1 MESNIPRRR
10 ALGKGLEEL
19 FNNEVL
25 DYSAVE
31 KKIVNETPKEE
42 IVNIKLDELRSNP
55 YQPRKVFDEE
65 KIDELAASISENG
78 VFQPIIVRQFNDQ
91 YIIVAGERRFRACQK
106 LKIKTIPAI
115 VRSYDES
122 KVAEIALIENL
133 QRENLTAM
141 EEAIA
146 YQTIM
151 RELGLTQVEL
161 AKKIGK
167 SRSYIT
173 NVVGLLSLPEEVANL
188 VSEGKITSGHA
199 RPLSKLKD
207 EKRIIEIAN
216 EIVQKNLN
224 VRDVEEIT
232 KNEKKTKTI
241 KVSSNK
247 FVRTQNKLE
256 NYLGCKVKVSEDK
269 ITITFPKEKRNE
281 IVKKISGDK

>member
-1 MESNIPRRR
+1 MNKTGRGLKELLDDNYINIDDIKDGEVVV
-10 ALGKGLEEL
+10 LIEL
-19 FNNEVL
+19 
-25 DYSAVE
+25 S
-31 KKIVNETPKEE
+31 KIQP
-42 IVNIKLDELRSNP
+42 NP
-55 YQPRKVFDEE
+55 YQPRKIFDES

-78 VFQPIIVRQFNDQ
+78 VFQPIIVKQFDDK
-91 YIIVAGERRFRACQK
+91 YIIVSGERRFRACQK
-106 LKIKTIPAI
+106 LRLKTIPAI
-115 VRSYDES
+115 VRAYDES

-141 EEAIA
+141 EEASA

-151 RELGLTQVEL
+151 RELGLTQAEL

-216 EIVQKNLN
+216 EIVVKNLN

-241 KVSSNK
+241 KVSTNK
-247 FVRTQNKLE
+247 FVKSQNKMQ
-256 NYLGCKVKVSEDK
+256 NYLGCKVKISEDK
-269 ITITFPKEKRNE
+269 IVLSFPKEKRNE
-281 IVKKISGDK
+281 IIKKITGDK